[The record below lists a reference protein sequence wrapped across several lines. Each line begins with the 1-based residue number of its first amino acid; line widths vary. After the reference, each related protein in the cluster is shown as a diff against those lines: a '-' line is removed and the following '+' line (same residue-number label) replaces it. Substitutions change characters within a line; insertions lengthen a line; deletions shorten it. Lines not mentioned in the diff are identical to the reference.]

1 MSEELT
7 SCPKCEGLKPTA
19 TPVEILRAHESYLS
33 YGFGYCGHLM
43 DEHIAERMV
52 RADRERVKRLEA
64 VLDKVI
70 PYAPTGVGMMARA
83 VLKEGP

>member
-1 MSEELT
+1 
-7 SCPKCEGLKPTA
+7 
-19 TPVEILRAHESYLS
+19 
-33 YGFGYCGHLM
+33 M